1 MFPLLAPNPGQITP
15 QVGSKKRSGGASAE
29 ASPAKKK
36 RVRAE
41 DLPARSLYGS
51 SVKTSARVREMLAAA
66 KKKKELETPSE
77 KGSRD
82 STPDGGSLDEG
93 LEFEREE
100 SAERSLPEG
109 TPPVD
114 PVVEEIPP
122 VVPPG
127 DEVAET
133 EALQ

>member
-29 ASPAKKK
+29 SSLLKRK
-36 RVRAE
+36 RVCVE
-41 DLPARSLYGS
+41 ESPARSLRGS
-51 SVKTSARVREMLAAA
+51 NVKTSAKVREMLAAA
-66 KKKKELETPSE
+66 QKKKGLKTPSE

-82 STPDGGSLDEG
+82 LTPDGGSSDEG
-93 LEFEREE
+93 SEFEREG
-100 SAERSLPEG
+100 SAERLLPEG
-109 TPPVD
+109 TPPVN

-133 EALQ
+133 EAPQ